1 MEIVCIL
8 LLRLGYWHNLLVFLQ
23 KLHCVC
29 SDLGSSLHHLL
40 RRSSCLWFVSEHQE
54 DGYLH
59 DFGQYYTDC
68 CFCLFA
74 VVLYSSTLHC
84 DSGHDRSFLLAV
96 GAVPVAYNHLE
107 GGTPTHVKVICGILI
122 LAAVVGMAVMGYILK
137 VANNFAIFSFVM
149 AAIYIVLFV
158 IASALFY

>member
-1 MEIVCIL
+1 MILANITLTAVFICL
-8 LLRLGYWHNLLVFLQ
+8 LLFFTVQLFIATLVTIVLFLLV
-23 KLHCVC
+23 
-29 SDLGSSLHHLL
+29 
-40 RRSSCLWFVSEHQE
+40 
-54 DGYLH
+54 
-59 DFGQYYTDC
+59 
-68 CFCLFA
+68 
-74 VVLYSSTLHC
+74 
-84 DSGHDRSFLLAV
+84 V